1 MEEII
6 YNKTYQEYKAE
17 LDAEMSGVAERFVKI
32 GYLLKVARDTR
43 ILSQSRYTSVT
54 EFAKA
59 EYGIDASQV
68 SRFIR
73 INDKFAENGY
83 SDHLLPQYQ
92 GFGSEKLGL
101 MLQLPDTVNEVLTPA
116 YSKKEIEAIK
126 DEIKEESKVTDIERM
141 IESPSPAEN
150 MTLLQKVIFHLG
162 EQEPEL
168 YVQVKEKSET
178 LQEIMAPAGD
188 RTYTVRIPGIGRVM
202 MILSDES
209 TCRLVNV
216 RSGEKEDIT
225 WEAIEK
231 AWEVLGLDG
240 YSDPKKEWSALFA
253 KDFPD
258 FVPAQPNKTPKVVKA
273 KPEKPKK
280 EKEQQAP
287 KTLHDIQPD
296 IPEPDPVPEPEKQP
310 EEKEEEPE
318 QQLPGQ
324 DSVEDHPEWMPE
336 DKKTADSYPMNPPEN
351 LVNTESE
358 TTIPVSKEIT
368 DLQGIILNKV
378 EKLVANIKGAMWQQA
393 LMDLRELE
401 EDVTRAQSIE
411 DSEAEDE
418 EV

>member
-6 YNKTYQEYKAE
+6 YNRTYQEYKAE
-17 LDAEMSGVAERFVKI
+17 LDAEMGGVAERFVKI
-32 GYLLKVARDTR
+32 GYLLKIARDTD
-43 ILSQSRYTSVT
+43 ILRQSAYTSVS

-141 IESPSPAEN
+141 IEPPSPAEN

-168 YVQVKEKSET
+168 YVQVKEKFET
-178 LQEIMAPAGD
+178 LQETMAPAGD
-188 RTYTVRIPGIGRVM
+188 RTYTVRIPRIGKVM
-202 MILSDES
+202 MILSDEN

-296 IPEPDPVPEPEKQP
+296 IPEPDPVPKPEEQP
-310 EEKEEEPE
+310 EEKEEELE

-324 DSVEDHPEWMPE
+324 DSVEDHPEWMPD
-336 DKKTADSYPMNPPEN
+336 DKKTADFDPMNPPEN

-378 EKLVANIKGAMWQQA
+378 KKLVANIKGAMWQQS

-401 EDVTRAQSIE
+401 ADVLRAQNIE
-411 DSEAEDE
+411 DSEENDE